1 MSILTSAFDG
11 YFVFKNSK
19 YKVDMSFDNI
29 LRLFEMFNDDTI
41 VKMDKPILAVRMLVE
56 EVKCDSYE
64 ETINLFKYLM
74 KEFIGIDVDKQEE
87 NQTKTFDFT
96 KDAEIIYASF
106 FSEYHMDLV
115 EMQGILHW
123 NKFIALLNY
132 LDDESKFKQIVGIR
146 TMKVPSS
153 QEASQEYIDHIRKM
167 KDTYS
172 LDEEQKGESMNDV
185 FDRLAGVFISNSKE
199 VE

>member
-1 MSILTSAFDG
+1 MSILTSAFDD

-172 LDEEQKGESMNDV
+172 LDEEQKGENINDV
-185 FDRLAGVFISNSKE
+185 FDRLAGVFISNSKG

>member
-1 MSILTSAFDG
+1 MSILTSAFDD

-172 LDEEQKGESMNDV
+172 LDEEQKGESINDV

>member
-1 MSILTSAFDG
+1 MSILTSAFDD

-172 LDEEQKGESMNDV
+172 LDEEQKGENINDV

>member
-1 MSILTSAFDG
+1 
-11 YFVFKNSK
+11 
-19 YKVDMSFDNI
+19 
-29 LRLFEMFNDDTI
+29 MFNDDTI

-167 KDTYS
+167 KDTY
-172 LDEEQKGESMNDV
+172 
-185 FDRLAGVFISNSKE
+185 
-199 VE
+199 